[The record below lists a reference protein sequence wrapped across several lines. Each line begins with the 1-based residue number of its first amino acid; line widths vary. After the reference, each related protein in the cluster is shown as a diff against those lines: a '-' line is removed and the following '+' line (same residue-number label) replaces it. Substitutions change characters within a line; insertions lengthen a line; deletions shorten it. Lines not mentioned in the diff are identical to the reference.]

1 MDLNS
6 ALRVVASIQL
16 RCHNREDILEN
27 HRSNRFNMPKGRT
40 RGRVTIR
47 DVSRL
52 AEVSVATVSAVING
66 KPAVSEELTKRVRRA
81 IEALNYHPD
90 FLARSLRMQ
99 RSHILGIVMP
109 QFASSYYA
117 EVLRGVED
125 VASQHG
131 YSILVSNSRG
141 DAEQERKE
149 IFVLIS
155 RRVDGILLATADPH
169 FAYQRQF
176 TQRFPLVLFDRFPP
190 AFTGTVVATDNA
202 GASFEATNHLIQLG
216 HLRIAIIAG
225 THGISAAD
233 ERIEGFRGA
242 MNEAGLTVR
251 QEFLKD
257 GDFNMKGGWE
267 CALELMKLPSPPTA
281 IFSHNYEMTLG
292 LMRALAEIGVPCP
305 QQVSILGFDDFVI
318 GTDGFSW
325 ATMFSPKLTCV
336 AQPSYE
342 IGQRAAEALLKKT
355 TRLEGEDH
363 SEEGSIRLGA
373 ELRIRES
380 TAPPP
385 SL

>member
-1 MDLNS
+1 MP
-6 ALRVVASIQL
+6 R
-16 RCHNREDILEN
+16 
-27 HRSNRFNMPKGRT
+27 RSSQGRT
-40 RGRVTIR
+40 TIR
-47 DVSRL
+47 DVGRL

-66 KPAVSEELTKRVRRA
+66 KPVVSEELTKRVRRA
-81 IEALNYHPD
+81 IEALNYQPD

-99 RSHILGIVMP
+99 QSHILGIVMP

-141 DAEQERKE
+141 DADQERKE
-149 IFVLIS
+149 IMALIS
-155 RRVDGILLATADPH
+155 RRVDGILLATADSQ
-169 FAYQRQF
+169 FAYHRMFSRQ
-176 TQRFPLVLFDRFPP
+176 FPLVLFDRFPP
-190 AFTGTVVATDNA
+190 GFAGTVVVTDNA
-202 GASFEATNHLIQLG
+202 GASFGATNHLIQLG
-216 HLRIAIIAG
+216 HRRIAIIAG
-225 THGISAAD
+225 TQGISAAD
-233 ERIEGFRGA
+233 ERVEGFRSA

-251 QEFLKD
+251 QEYLKH

-281 IFSHNYEMTLG
+281 VFSHNYEMTLG
-292 LMRALAEIGVPCP
+292 LMRAFAETGVRCP
-305 QQVSILGFDDFVI
+305 QQVSILGFDDFVL

-342 IGQRAAEALLKKT
+342 IGRRAAEALLKKT
-355 TRLEGEDH
+355 KRLEGEDL
-363 SEEGSIRLGA
+363 SEEGFVRLGA

-385 SL
+385 PL

>member
-1 MDLNS
+1 MANGKTR
-6 ALRVVASIQL
+6 A
-16 RCHNREDILEN
+16 
-27 HRSNRFNMPKGRT
+27 RS
-40 RGRVTIR
+40 TIR

-66 KPAVSEELTKRVRRA
+66 KPAVSEVLTKRVRYA
-81 IEALNYHPD
+81 IDALNYHPD

-99 RSHILGIVMP
+99 RSNILGIVMP

-141 DAEQERKE
+141 VAEQERKE
-149 IFVLIS
+149 IFALIS

-176 TQRFPLVLFDRFPP
+176 TLNFPLVLFDRYPP
-190 AFTGTVVATDNA
+190 AFTGTAVVTENEE
-202 GASFEATNHLIQLG
+202 ASFEATNHLIQLG
-216 HLRIAIIAG
+216 HKRIAIIAG
-225 THGISAAD
+225 TRRISAAD
-233 ERIEGFRGA
+233 ERVEGFRRA

-251 QEFLKD
+251 QEFLKY
-257 GDFNMKGGWE
+257 GDFNMKGGRE
-267 CALELMKLPSPPTA
+267 CALELMKLPLPPTA

-292 LMRALAEIGVPCP
+292 LMRALAEMCVPCP
-305 QQVSILGFDDFVI
+305 QQVSILGFDDFVL

-342 IGQRAAEALLKKT
+342 IGQRAAEALLKRT
-355 TRLEGEDH
+355 QQPEGEDLDK
-363 SEEGSIRLGA
+363 EAFIRLHA

-385 SL
+385 LR

>member
-1 MDLNS
+1 M
-6 ALRVVASIQL
+6 
-16 RCHNREDILEN
+16 
-27 HRSNRFNMPKGRT
+27 
-40 RGRVTIR
+40 
-47 DVSRL
+47 
-52 AEVSVATVSAVING
+52 ATVSAVING
-66 KPAVSEELTKRVRRA
+66 KPVVSKELTKRVRHA

-90 FLARSLRMQ
+90 FLARSLRVQ

-149 IFVLIS
+149 IFALIS
-155 RRVDGILLATADPH
+155 RRVDGVLVATADPQ

-176 TQRFPLVLFDRFPP
+176 SRRFPLVLFDRFPP
-190 AFTGTVVATDNA
+190 AFTGTVVATDNE
-202 GASFEATNHLIQLG
+202 GASFEATNHLIRLG

-225 THGISAAD
+225 TQGISAAD
-233 ERIEGFRGA
+233 ERIKGFRRA
-242 MNEAGLTVR
+242 MDEAGLTVP
-251 QEFLKD
+251 QELVKC
-257 GDFNMKGGWE
+257 GEFNMKGGWE
-267 CALELMKLPSPPTA
+267 CALELMRLPSPPTA

-292 LMRALAEIGVPCP
+292 LMRALAELGVPCP
-305 QQVSILGFDDFVI
+305 QRVSVLGFDDFVV
-318 GTDGFSW
+318 GMDGFSW

-342 IGQRAAEALLKKT
+342 IGRQAAESLVKKAQQHDA
-355 TRLEGEDH
+355 EDVSEAGEI
-363 SEEGSIRLGA
+363 IRLPA

-385 SL
+385 SI

>member
-1 MDLNS
+1 M
-6 ALRVVASIQL
+6 A
-16 RCHNREDILEN
+16 
-27 HRSNRFNMPKGRT
+27 KGKLHART
-40 RGRVTIR
+40 TIR

-52 AEVSVATVSAVING
+52 ADVSVATVSAVING
-66 KPAVSEELTKRVRRA
+66 KPAVSDTLTQRVRRA
-81 IEALNYHPD
+81 IEALNYQPD
-90 FLARSLRMQ
+90 YLARSLRMQ
-99 RSHILGIVMP
+99 RSNILGIVMP
-109 QFASSYYA
+109 QFASPYYA

-125 VASQHG
+125 VASEQG

-155 RRVDGILLATADPH
+155 RRVDGILLATADSH

-176 TQRFPLVLFDRFPP
+176 SQRFPLVLFDRFPP
-190 AFTGTVVATDNA
+190 AFTGTAVATDNA

-216 HLRIAIIAG
+216 HVRIATIAG
-225 THGISAAD
+225 TQGISAAD
-233 ERIEGFRGA
+233 ERMEGFRRA
-242 MNEAGLTVR
+242 MNDAGLTVR
-251 QEFLKD
+251 QEFLKH
-257 GDFNMKGGWE
+257 GDFSMRGGWE
-267 CALELMKLPSPPTA
+267 CALDLMKLPSPPTA

-292 LMRALAEIGVPCP
+292 LMRALVEIGVPCP
-305 QQVSILGFDDFVI
+305 QQVSVLGFDDFVI
-318 GTDGFSW
+318 GMDGFSW

-342 IGQRAAEALLKKT
+342 IGRQAAESLLKKT
-355 TRLEGEDH
+355 ERLDGQDH
-363 SEEGSIRLGA
+363 SEEGFVRLRA

>member
-1 MDLNS
+1 M
-6 ALRVVASIQL
+6 A
-16 RCHNREDILEN
+16 NRL
-27 HRSNRFNMPKGRT
+27 T
-40 RGRVTIR
+40 RRRVTIR

-66 KPAVSEELTKRVRRA
+66 RPAVSDELTKRVRHA
-81 IEALNYHPD
+81 IDALNYHPD

-99 RSHILGIVMP
+99 RSQILGIVMP

-141 DAEQERKE
+141 DPEQERKE
-149 IFVLIS
+149 IFALIS
-155 RRVDGILLATADPH
+155 RRVDGILLATADPY

-176 TQRFPLVLFDRFPP
+176 TRRFPLVLFDRFPP
-190 AFTGTVVATDNA
+190 AFTGTVVATDNI
-202 GASFEATNHLIQLG
+202 GASFEATNHLIQCG

-225 THGISAAD
+225 TRGISAAD
-233 ERIEGFRGA
+233 ERVEGFRRA
-242 MNEAGLTVR
+242 MSEAGLTVR
-251 QEFLKD
+251 QEYLRY
-257 GDFNMKGGWE
+257 GDFNMRGGWE

-292 LMRALAEIGVPCP
+292 LMRALAEMGVPSP
-305 QQVSILGFDDFVI
+305 QQVSILGFDDFVL

-342 IGQRAAEALLKKT
+342 IGRRAAEALKQKIDQP
-355 TRLEGEDH
+355 EGDDF
-363 SEEGSIRLGA
+363 SEEGFIRLPA

>member
-1 MDLNS
+1 M
-6 ALRVVASIQL
+6 LRKSGLGHA
-16 RCHNREDILEN
+16 
-27 HRSNRFNMPKGRT
+27 
-40 RGRVTIR
+40 TIR

-66 KPAVSEELTKRVRRA
+66 KPVVSEVLTKRVRYA

-125 VASQHG
+125 VASQQG

-149 IFVLIS
+149 IFALIS

-176 TQRFPLVLFDRFPP
+176 TQRYPLVLFDRFPP
-190 AFTGTVVATDNA
+190 AFMGTVVATDNV

-216 HLRIAIIAG
+216 HQRIAIIAG
-225 THGISAAD
+225 TQGISAAD
-233 ERIEGFRGA
+233 ERIEGFRRA
-242 MNEAGLTVR
+242 MYEAGLTVR
-251 QEFLKD
+251 QEYLKY
-257 GDFNMKGGWE
+257 GDFNMRGGWE
-267 CALELMKLPSPPTA
+267 YALELMKMPSPPTA

-292 LMRALAEIGVPCP
+292 LMRALAEMGVPCP
-305 QQVSILGFDDFVI
+305 QQVSILGFDDFVL
-318 GTDGFSW
+318 GADGFSW

-342 IGQRAAEALLKKT
+342 IGQQAAEALLKKT
-355 TRLEGEDH
+355 QQPEGVDLG
-363 SEEGSIRLGA
+363 EEAFIRLPA

>member
-1 MDLNS
+1 M
-6 ALRVVASIQL
+6 AKGKT
-16 RCHNREDILEN
+16 H
-27 HRSNRFNMPKGRT
+27 GRT
-40 RGRVTIR
+40 TMR

-52 AEVSVATVSAVING
+52 ANVSVATVSAVING
-66 KPAVSEELTKRVRRA
+66 KPVVSETLTRQVRRA
-81 IEALNYHPD
+81 IEALNYQPD
-90 FLARSLRMQ
+90 YLARSLRMQ
-99 RSHILGIVMP
+99 RSNILGIVMP
-109 QFASSYYA
+109 QFASPFYA

-125 VASQHG
+125 VASAHG
-131 YSILVSNSRG
+131 YSIFVSNSRG
-141 DAEQERKE
+141 DAERERKE

-155 RRVDGILLATADPH
+155 RRVDGLLLATADSH

-190 AFTGTVVATDNA
+190 AFTGTVVATDNV

-225 THGISAAD
+225 TQGISAAE
-233 ERIEGFRGA
+233 ERIEGFRRA
-242 MNEAGLTVR
+242 MNEAGLAVR
-251 QEFLKD
+251 QEFLKH
-257 GDFNMKGGWE
+257 GDFNMRGGWE

-305 QQVSILGFDDFVI
+305 QRVSVLGFDDFVV
-318 GTDGFSW
+318 GMDGFSW

-342 IGQRAAEALLKKT
+342 VGRRAAEALLKKT
-355 TRLEGEDH
+355 KRPDGQDH
-363 SEEGSIRLGA
+363 SEEGFIRLRA

-385 SL
+385 PL

>member
-1 MDLNS
+1 M
-6 ALRVVASIQL
+6 ARVSGLA
-16 RCHNREDILEN
+16 RA
-27 HRSNRFNMPKGRT
+27 
-40 RGRVTIR
+40 TIR

-66 KPAVSEELTKRVRRA
+66 KPVVSEELTKRVRHA

-99 RSHILGIVMP
+99 RSDILGIVMP

-149 IFVLIS
+149 IFALIS

-176 TQRFPLVLFDRFPP
+176 TRHFPLVLFDRFPP
-190 AFTGTVVATDNA
+190 AYTGTAVVTDNE

-225 THGISAAD
+225 TKGISAAD
-233 ERIEGFRGA
+233 ERIEGFRRA

-251 QEFLKD
+251 QDYLKY
-257 GDFNMKGGWE
+257 GDFNMRGGWE
-267 CALELMKLPSPPTA
+267 CALELIKLPSPPTA

-292 LMRALAEIGVPCP
+292 LMRALAEMCVPCP
-305 QQVSILGFDDFVI
+305 QQISILGFDDFVV
-318 GTDGFSW
+318 GADGFSW

-355 TRLEGEDH
+355 QQPEGENLG
-363 SEEGSIRLGA
+363 EVAFIRLPA

>member
-1 MDLNS
+1 M
-6 ALRVVASIQL
+6 A
-16 RCHNREDILEN
+16 
-27 HRSNRFNMPKGRT
+27 KGIARART
-40 RGRVTIR
+40 TIR

-66 KPAVSEELTKRVRRA
+66 KPAVSEVLTKRVRHA

-99 RSHILGIVMP
+99 RSGILGIVMP

-149 IFVLIS
+149 IFALIS

-176 TQRFPLVLFDRFPP
+176 TRHFPLVLFDRFPP
-190 AFTGTVVATDNA
+190 AFTGTAVVTDNV
-202 GASFEATNHLIQLG
+202 GASFEATNYLIQLG
-216 HLRIAIIAG
+216 HKLIAIIAG
-225 THGISAAD
+225 TKGISAAD
-233 ERIEGFRGA
+233 ERIEGFRRA
-242 MNEAGLTVR
+242 MIEAGLTVR
-251 QEFLKD
+251 QDFLKH

-267 CALELMKLPSPPTA
+267 CALELIKLPSPPTA

-292 LMRALAEIGVPCP
+292 LMRALAEICVPCP
-305 QQVSILGFDDFVI
+305 QQVSILGFDDFVV

-342 IGQRAAEALLKKT
+342 IGRRAAEALMKKT
-355 TRLEGEDH
+355 QRLEGEDLG
-363 SEEGSIRLGA
+363 EEGFIRLTA

>member
-1 MDLNS
+1 M
-6 ALRVVASIQL
+6 LRKSGLGHA
-16 RCHNREDILEN
+16 
-27 HRSNRFNMPKGRT
+27 
-40 RGRVTIR
+40 TIR
-47 DVSRL
+47 DVSLL

-66 KPAVSEELTKRVRRA
+66 KPVVSEVLTKRVRHA
-81 IEALNYHPD
+81 IEALDYHPD

-149 IFVLIS
+149 IFALIS
-155 RRVDGILLATADPH
+155 RRVDGILLATADPY

-176 TQRFPLVLFDRFPP
+176 TRNFPLVLFDRFPP
-190 AFTGTVVATDNA
+190 AFMGAVVATDNV
-202 GASFEATNHLIQLG
+202 GASVEATNHLIQLG
-216 HLRIAIIAG
+216 HQRIAIIAG
-225 THGISAAD
+225 TKGISAAD
-233 ERIEGFRGA
+233 ERIEGFRRA

-251 QEFLKD
+251 QEYLKY
-257 GDFNMKGGWE
+257 GDFNMRGGWE
-267 CALELMKLPSPPTA
+267 CALELIKLPLPPTA

-292 LMRALAEIGVPCP
+292 LMRALAEMGVPCP
-305 QQVSILGFDDFVI
+305 QQVSILGFDDFVL
-318 GTDGFSW
+318 GSDGFSW

-342 IGQRAAEALLKKT
+342 IGQRAAEALMKR
-355 TRLEGEDH
+355 TRQPEGENLG
-363 SEEGSIRLGA
+363 EEAFIRLPA

-385 SL
+385 LT

>member
-1 MDLNS
+1 MADRL
-6 ALRVVASIQL
+6 
-16 RCHNREDILEN
+16 
-27 HRSNRFNMPKGRT
+27 T
-40 RGRVTIR
+40 RRRVTIR
-47 DVSRL
+47 DVGRL

-66 KPAVSEELTKRVRRA
+66 RPAVSDELTKRVRHA
-81 IEALNYHPD
+81 IDALNYHPD

-99 RSHILGIVMP
+99 RSQILGIVMP

-125 VASQHG
+125 VASRDG

-141 DAEQERKE
+141 DPEQERKE
-149 IFVLIS
+149 IFALIS

-176 TQRFPLVLFDRFPP
+176 TRRFPLVLFDRFPP
-190 AFTGTVVATDNA
+190 AFTGTIVATDNI
-202 GASFEATNHLIQLG
+202 GASFEATNHLIQCG

-225 THGISAAD
+225 TKGISAAD
-233 ERIEGFRGA
+233 ERVEGFRRA
-242 MNEAGLTVR
+242 MSEGGLTVR
-251 QEFLKD
+251 QEYLKY
-257 GDFNMKGGWE
+257 GDFNMRGGWE

-292 LMRALAEIGVPCP
+292 LMRALAEMSVPSP
-305 QQVSILGFDDFVI
+305 QRVSILGFDDFVL

-342 IGQRAAEALLKKT
+342 IGRRAAEALKKKIDQP
-355 TRLEGEDH
+355 EGDDP
-363 SEEGSIRLGA
+363 SEEGFIRLPA

>member
-1 MDLNS
+1 M
-6 ALRVVASIQL
+6 AKGKT
-16 RCHNREDILEN
+16 H
-27 HRSNRFNMPKGRT
+27 GRT
-40 RGRVTIR
+40 TIR

-52 AEVSVATVSAVING
+52 ADVSVATVSAVING
-66 KPAVSEELTKRVRRA
+66 KPAVSETLTRQVRRA
-81 IEALNYHPD
+81 IEALNYQPD
-90 FLARSLRMQ
+90 YLARSLRMQ
-99 RSHILGIVMP
+99 RSNILGIVMP
-109 QFASSYYA
+109 QFASPFYA

-125 VASQHG
+125 VASEHG

-155 RRVDGILLATADPH
+155 RRVDGILLATADSH

-225 THGISAAD
+225 TQGISAAD
-233 ERIEGFRGA
+233 ERIEGFRRA
-242 MNEAGLTVR
+242 MYEAGLTVR
-251 QEFLKD
+251 QEFLKH
-257 GDFNMKGGWE
+257 GDFNMRGGWE

-305 QQVSILGFDDFVI
+305 QRVSVLGFDDFVV
-318 GTDGFSW
+318 GMDGFSW

-342 IGQRAAEALLKKT
+342 IGRRAAEALLKKT
-355 TRLEGEDH
+355 KRLDGQDH
-363 SEEGSIRLGA
+363 SEEGFIRLRA

-385 SL
+385 SH